1 MENNNIDKI
10 MKNIKNIPEMIT
22 QSKEIVSKII
32 VDGESGAGLVK
43 TRLNGKKEILKI
55 KIDPSLMK
63 EDKFI
68 IEDLVLSAINDANK
82 KVDIEV
88 NKKMVSIMQD
98 IGLPDNF
105 ISMIP
110 FINHK

>member
-1 MENNNIDKI
+1 
-10 MKNIKNIPEMIT
+10 
-22 QSKEIVSKII
+22 
-32 VDGESGAGLVK
+32 
-43 TRLNGKKEILKI
+43 
-55 KIDPSLMK
+55 MK

-110 FINHK
+110 FINQK